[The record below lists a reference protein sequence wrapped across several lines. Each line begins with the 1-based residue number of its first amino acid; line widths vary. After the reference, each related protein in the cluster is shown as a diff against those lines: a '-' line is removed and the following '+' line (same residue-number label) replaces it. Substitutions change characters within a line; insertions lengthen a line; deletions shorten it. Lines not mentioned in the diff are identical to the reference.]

1 MRERKNKMVDEKCR
15 KKIDIAIE
23 AIRNA
28 VSETADGGIV
38 NGFSA
43 LFAAVERG
51 SDAKDWES
59 ELSVTLVKAVKKLR
73 EAEFELNTAIEIIED
88 NGGLGN
94 EDRS

>member
-1 MRERKNKMVDEKCR
+1 MVDEKCR
-15 KKIDIAIE
+15 KKINSAIV
-23 AIRNA
+23 AIRKAIN
-28 VSETADGGIV
+28 ETADVGIV

-43 LFAAVERG
+43 LFSAVERG

-88 NGGLGN
+88 NGGFSDEN
-94 EDRS
+94 RS

>member
-1 MRERKNKMVDEKCR
+1 MVDEKCR
-15 KKIDIAIE
+15 KKIDNAIK
-23 AIRNA
+23 AVRKA
-28 VSETADGGIV
+28 VSETADVGIV

-43 LFAAVERG
+43 LSAAAERG

-59 ELSVTLVKAVKKLR
+59 ELSSTLIKAVKKLR

-94 EDRS
+94 ENRS